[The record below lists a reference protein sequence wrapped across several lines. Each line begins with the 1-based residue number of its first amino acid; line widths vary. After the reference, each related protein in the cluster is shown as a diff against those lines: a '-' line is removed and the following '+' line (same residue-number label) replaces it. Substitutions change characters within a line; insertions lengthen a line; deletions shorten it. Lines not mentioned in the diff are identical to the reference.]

1 MDENLFINIGDFI
14 KHPLIRE
21 HRLNQPKLVEAIRS
35 CPKFHY
41 ETKTGII
48 KFKEK
53 ADLNILIIRRF
64 LKIPESDTERIQ
76 KEEFIKKL
84 IRENNKSHVH
94 RIKKID
100 KIGDGF
106 HFVFEHED
114 VSQAVEKFLIERLQ
128 KEEGGRV
135 LLLSIVQDESL
146 INDFLQA
153 DICLAAESLKRRVVS
168 AYESKPPSM
177 WQQVQRIND
186 ILLNPVIHVP
196 RRYTHN
202 QKMNVNNK
210 RQEYQPN
217 NINRNSNMNMNSNF
231 QSNYNINNHTP
242 KKFDKNEGIVYSNS
256 MVNTY
261 DRDFIH
267 SILCAN
273 LPTGASANASAN
285 ASARNTNDLSVSPL
299 RKSFNKF
306 DLVELK
312 KTFDDYHLP
321 DGDNLKPHRNSDN
334 VRKTQRVSYNPS
346 IVKSFIRNSVFD
358 KRRTSVFSN
367 LSCEPV
373 IEVHNTKEYDN
384 HPVLERDDC
393 DSSSEKGMNEGNL
406 FEENLKMDLRK
417 LTAFSYSNK
426 EIVSVFF
433 HMNFLKTFK
442 TTPQE
447 LISNSPSEIL
457 REHPRASLE
466 TLRPKKMSIQK
477 YIPRE
482 RSKTLYNQNDKKKS
496 NLYYLISVLF
506 LVSSASRVRAS
517 LESQQLGGDN
527 YRNSASG
534 MNGVYNRKRNTS
546 SSVKVN
552 KRHSKN

>member
-1 MDENLFINIGDFI
+1 MDENLFINIAEFI
-14 KHPLIRE
+14 KHPLLRE

-53 ADLNILIIRRF
+53 ADRNILIIRKF
-64 LKIPESDTERIQ
+64 LKTPGGDTERIQ
-76 KEEFIKKL
+76 KEEFLKKL
-84 IRENNKSHVH
+84 IKANNKSHVH

-106 HFVFEHED
+106 HVVFEHED
-114 VSQAVEKFLIERLQ
+114 VSQAVEKFFIEKLQ
-128 KEEGGRV
+128 KEEGTL
-135 LLLSIVQDESL
+135 LLLSLLQDDIL
-146 INDFLQA
+146 IDDFLKA
-153 DICLAAESLKRRVVS
+153 EICLAAESLKRRVVS

-202 QKMNVNNK
+202 QKNNK
-210 RQEYQPN
+210 NQMRQEYQ
-217 NINRNSNMNMNSNF
+217 NSNS
-231 QSNYNINNHTP
+231 QGNYNINNHDPT
-242 KKFDKNEGIVYSNS
+242 KFNNQEEGIIHSNS
-256 MVNTY
+256 MMNTY
-261 DRDFIH
+261 NRDFIN
-267 SILCAN
+267 SFLSAN
-273 LPTGASANASAN
+273 LPT
-285 ASARNTNDLSVSPL
+285 RDTNDFSVSPL

-312 KTFDDYHLP
+312 KTFDEYHLP
-321 DGDNLKPHRNSDN
+321 DGGNLKPHRNSDN

-346 IVKSFIRNSVFD
+346 ILKSFIRNSIID
-358 KRRTSVFSN
+358 KRTSVFSN

-384 HPVLERDDC
+384 HPVVEKDDPC
-393 DSSSEKGMNEGNL
+393 SEDGLNQGGR
-406 FEENLKMDLRK
+406 FEENLKMDLRE

-442 TTPQE
+442 TTPVE
-447 LISNSPSEIL
+447 LLTNAPAEVL
-457 REHPRASLE
+457 RENPRTSLE

-477 YIPRE
+477 YITRE
-482 RSKTLYNQNDKKKS
+482 RSKTLYNQND
-496 NLYYLISVLF
+496 
-506 LVSSASRVRAS
+506 
-517 LESQQLGGDN
+517 
-527 YRNSASG
+527 
-534 MNGVYNRKRNTS
+534 
-546 SSVKVN
+546 N
-552 KRHSKN
+552 KRSN